1 MSGTCKLCFSKLN
14 KSPILILD
22 DMPRA
27 AQFFPDPKQFQED
40 KGVSL
45 KVFQCGKCGLVQLIS
60 EPVEY
65 FKNVITA
72 ATLSG
77 DARNSRLSQMKNFR
91 EKYNLLNK
99 KVLEIGCASGSM
111 LDVIKEAGMS
121 AFGVEAS
128 KDSVDEGLKK
138 GRKIIHGFIGDLKKI
153 SHGPYDAFVSFNYLE
168 HMPEP
173 TKVLNIIN
181 SNLSSNG
188 LGLVTVP
195 NFDFLLKTKCFYEFV
210 PDHLSYFTKETISN
224 IFLNCGF
231 VIKEISLINNENDIL
246 VIVEKSKKS
255 KEINFKKPKA
265 INLSSGIAEI
275 ESLKIELK
283 SLVKKYK
290 DQNKKI
296 AIWGAGHRTLALL
309 SISNLVEIEYIV
321 DSAKFKQGKYS
332 PVLHTKIF
340 SPEILKKN
348 EIDLLIVMVP
358 GIYPDE
364 VIKTAKN
371 MNLKADIAKLRDNK
385 IEFI

>member
-1 MSGTCKLCFSKLN
+1 
-14 KSPILILD
+14 
-22 DMPRA
+22 
-27 AQFFPDPKQFQED
+27 
-40 KGVSL
+40 
-45 KVFQCGKCGLVQLIS
+45 
-60 EPVEY
+60 
-65 FKNVITA
+65 
-72 ATLSG
+72 
-77 DARNSRLSQMKNFR
+77 
-91 EKYNLLNK
+91 
-99 KVLEIGCASGSM
+99 
-111 LDVIKEAGMS
+111 
-121 AFGVEAS
+121 
-128 KDSVDEGLKK
+128 
-138 GRKIIHGFIGDLKKI
+138 
-153 SHGPYDAFVSFNYLE
+153 
-168 HMPEP
+168 MPEP

-181 SNLSSNG
+181 NNLSTNG

-231 VIKEISLINNENDIL
+231 IIKEISLINNENDIL

-283 SLVKKYK
+283 SLVQKYK

-332 PVLHTKIF
+332 PVMHTKIF

-371 MNLKADIAKLRDNK
+371 MNLKADIAKSRNNK